1 MGPGVLF
8 TETAKHIMDHASLL
22 NAYYHWP
29 KNRMEYNI
37 FFREVF
43 RLKGFSSE
51 LLKKGMFSMVTV
63 AGDTAPKLAMW
74 QFVYGG
80 TWSPQ
85 DYVDANSFKHLICA
99 LLAVVPTCWTGI
111 PFETARAAYFADKT
125 WPLELRKGY
134 TSPTNA
140 LIRIPFEEG
149 PLFLFKG
156 GYPIAMHSFIF
167 WTAYFTIYSF
177 MKNKFF
183 FLFTY
188 NDFSYNYVKSVNMTI
203 SFFLA
208 SSTAYPAFFVR
219 ELVDIWPKERGG
231 HCTWRNN
238 HRECFKWMV
247 DNIDT

>member
-1 MGPGVLF
+1 M
-8 TETAKHIMDHASLL
+8 
-22 NAYYHWP
+22 
-29 KNRMEYNI
+29 
-37 FFREVF
+37 
-43 RLKGFSSE
+43 
-51 LLKKGMFSMVTV
+51 
-63 AGDTAPKLAMW
+63 
-74 QFVYGG
+74 
-80 TWSPQ
+80 
-85 DYVDANSFKHLICA
+85 
-99 LLAVVPTCWTGI
+99 VPTCWTGI

-183 FLFTY
+183 FFFTY
-188 NDFSYNYVKSVNMTI
+188 NDFSYDFVKSFNMVI

-238 HRECFKWMV
+238 HRECFKWMI
-247 DNIDT
+247 DNIDTQMINMLRGYWGWFRTYGIMYFIGLWMADTYGMFTNCNEAWASLEMQFPIFSEAS